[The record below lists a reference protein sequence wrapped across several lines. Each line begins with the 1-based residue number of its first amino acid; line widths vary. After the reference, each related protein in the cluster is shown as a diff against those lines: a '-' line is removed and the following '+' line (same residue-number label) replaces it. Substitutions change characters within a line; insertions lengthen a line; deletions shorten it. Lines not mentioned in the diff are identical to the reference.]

1 VAVQVGADPEEVDP
15 AFRAEI
21 SSKGVYCN
29 FRIANETY
37 RTGTFKPDNYDSWAG
52 EGDVQF
58 MLASNS
64 NLFIKV
70 VMAGEPEATFGY
82 ARLSLNGLGEGEHFE
97 RTAEIK
103 ESEYVTPQ
111 DELLGYITISFKVT
125 LNFVVSVRKVR
136 GYHRFLH
143 EHFVTAAVT
152 ALCNTAVVCA
162 QNKLIDSAIV

>member
-1 VAVQVGADPEEVDP
+1 VQVGANPEEVDP

-21 SSKGVYCN
+21 GSKGVYCN

-37 RTGTFKPDNYDSWAG
+37 RTGTFKPDSDDSWAG

-136 GYHRFLH
+136 DCLCFLH
-143 EHFVTAAVT
+143 KRFVTAC
-152 ALCNTAVVCA
+152 CNRVLHQYNNVCSWLA
-162 QNKLIDSAIV
+162 HW